1 MVNLLAI
8 SVICACVAAFIVT
21 LLRKWGVTEYLE
33 VNGDEMM
40 QKLVRCNFC
49 LSFWITAFL
58 ACVTISLTGDI
69 VYLLIPIIATPL
81 ARILL

>member
-8 SVICACVAAFIVT
+8 SVICACVSAFIVT

-58 ACVTISLTGDI
+58 ACVTTSLTGDI